1 MLMNSHD
8 YHISLGT
15 NVLASRELYDAVLEC
30 VCFLSLTENAYPTDF
45 GVSSLLVSLETGANG
60 ERASAGNSVHIAF
73 GSGWPKVGCS
83 LFVLDPGGNKIEA
96 VTRHGK

>member
-1 MLMNSHD
+1 MTPCSTSVFAFSGLK
-8 YHISLGT
+8 
-15 NVLASRELYDAVLEC
+15 
-30 VCFLSLTENAYPTDF
+30 ENAYPTDF
-45 GVSSLLVSLETGANG
+45 GVSSLLFSLETGANG

-73 GSGWPKVGCS
+73 GSGWPKVDCS